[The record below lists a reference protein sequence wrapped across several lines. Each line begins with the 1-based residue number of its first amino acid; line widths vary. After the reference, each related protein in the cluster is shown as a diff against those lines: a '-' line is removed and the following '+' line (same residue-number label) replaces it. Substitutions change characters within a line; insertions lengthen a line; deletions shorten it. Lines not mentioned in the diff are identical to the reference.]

1 MSGHKLK
8 PIIAITL
15 GDPCGIGPEVIAKSL
30 SDPSIFVDIIPL
42 IVGSGQVVENAF
54 LEWGASNKVN
64 IIDSP
69 LKIDNTPGVVNV
81 LELKQFGSD
90 SFPIGKLSV
99 IAGNAVMSW
108 ILTAA
113 ELAQSGQVKAIVTGP
128 INKEACA
135 MAGYKD
141 IGHMEIFQRVSN
153 SANVSTMLMS
163 GKLRVVHL
171 VTHKS
176 LKDTAN
182 FVTQDNVL
190 GSITLTNSSFKE
202 WGFQHPVIGV
212 AALNPHASDGGLLG
226 NEERDHILPAI
237 NKAQEMGINAIG
249 PIPADSIF
257 HQAIKGQ
264 YDVVI
269 AMYHDQGHI
278 PVKVY
283 GFEESIS
290 VNLGLPFIRTS
301 VDHGT
306 AFDIAGKGIA
316 SEVSMKEAI
325 RVAINLA
332 IHSRL
337 SD

>member
-1 MSGHKLK
+1 MAQDKLK

-30 SDPSIFVDIIPL
+30 SDKSIFTNVIPL
-42 IVGSGQVVENAF
+42 VIGSGLVVENAF
-54 LEWGASNKVN
+54 IQWGASTKIN
-64 IIDSP
+64 IIDSL
-69 LKIDNTPGVVNV
+69 LKIDKNPGVVNV
-81 LELKQFGSD
+81 LQSKEFDVD
-90 SFPIGKLSV
+90 SFTTGKLSV
-99 IAGNAVMSW
+99 VAGNAVVSW

-135 MAGYKD
+135 MAGYED
-141 IGHMEIFQRVSN
+141 IGHMEIFQRVSG
-153 SANVSTMLMS
+153 SVNVSTMLMS

-176 LKDTAN
+176 LRDTVN

-190 GSITLTNSSFKE
+190 DSITLTNESFKQ
-202 WGFQHPVIGV
+202 WGFQDPIIGV

-226 NEERDHILPAI
+226 HEERDHILPAI
-237 NKAQEMGINAIG
+237 NKAQDMGVNVTG

-257 HQAIKGQ
+257 HQAINGK

-278 PVKVY
+278 PVKVH
-283 GFEESIS
+283 GFEQSIS

-316 SEVSMKEAI
+316 SEISMKEAI
-325 RVAINLA
+325 KVAINLA
-332 IHSRL
+332 FFNRL